1 MALLSVEYPGMNYKD
16 LEITWSLFHPVAPDL
31 GQMEKYI
38 EEAAKYKVGSFEIC
52 GLERVGLDRYLL
64 YEDYHHVRRQKD
76 EAAVENAREEM
87 NRIVRMTH
95 DSGRKV
101 TFWHREV
108 HLPEGMK
115 DALPALLDGSGEID
129 FNSDAYWNFI
139 RLKIREFFRAVPGM
153 DGIVLTLTESD
164 YSVVHNSDPGKYP
177 PVQVAARLI
186 KTFAETLDRLGKS
199 MTFRTFGSIDEDYQ
213 VLSAAADI
221 ALEEYEFE
229 IETKITPYDWS
240 LYLPP
245 NSYIKKRKMGTSA
258 AEFDVVGE
266 FFGLGEIPCLFP
278 DRLIEHVKFAMAKGC
293 GRLSA
298 RLDRLGRTVI
308 GSANEMNL
316 YAFETAAENPE
327 CSPDEI
333 WSRYAKERWGEASGE
348 LISIMKS
355 SEEMIRKSYYID
367 GHMFSQNPIP
377 SWHMI
382 MLGGIFSVFK
392 EKILLDFTE
401 GLWSILSEKTSPTHS
416 EILKEKED
424 ALSIAEKG
432 YRRVQSFKE
441 KIPVGE
447 REMLIKAWDK
457 ARYIT
462 RMHLNTARMLVVYF
476 EEMEKGVRVPE
487 KLHSLLEESARY
499 ATKAKSAFSEDLVC
513 EFAEAVVENSGHFK
527 EHYAAEYAA
536 QSEWENEEAIIDYV
550 VCGGITYEWRVK
562 RYMHASKPLIIDGRP
577 SRIVGNKVFP
587 NGFLEYRMKID
598 PMKRNEALILFHG
611 SGGALRVIIN
621 GIAHTFYPEEAERFN
636 RASILTENTNDS
648 YVTVRIEKA
657 EDAYPVLGGIG
668 IRIS

>member
-1 MALLSVEYPGMNYKD
+1 MNDKD
-16 LEITWSLFHPVAPDL
+16 LEITWSLFHPVAPDPV
-31 GQMEKYI
+31 QMEKYI

-52 GLERVGLDRYLL
+52 GLERAGLDRYLL
-64 YEDYHHVRRQKD
+64 YEDHHPVRRQKD

-95 DSGRKV
+95 DSGRKI

-108 HLPEGMK
+108 HLPEGMT
-115 DALPALLDGSGEID
+115 DALPELLDDSGEID
-129 FNSDAYWNFI
+129 FNSDTYWNFI
-139 RLKIREFFRAVPGM
+139 RCKIGEFFRAVPGM
-153 DGIVLTLTESD
+153 DGLVLTLTESD
-164 YSVVHNSDPGKYP
+164 YSVVHNSDTGKYP
-177 PVQVAARLI
+177 PVQTAARLI

-199 MTFRTFGSIDEDYQ
+199 LTFRTFGSIDEDYQ
-213 VLSAAADI
+213 VLSTAADI

-245 NSYIKKRKMGTSA
+245 NRYIKKRKRGTSA

-278 DRLIEHVKFAMAKGC
+278 ERLIEHVKFAMTKGC

-308 GSANEMNL
+308 GSVNEMNL

-327 CSPDEI
+327 CSLDEI
-333 WSRYAKERWGEASGE
+333 WSGYAKERWGEASRE
-348 LISIMKS
+348 LIPVMKS
-355 SEEMIRKSYYID
+355 SEEMIKKSYYID

-392 EKILLDFTE
+392 ENIPLDFTD
-401 GLWSILSEKTSPTHS
+401 GLWSMLSEKTTPTRR
-416 EILKEKED
+416 EILKEKKE
-424 ALSIAEKG
+424 AVSIAEEG
-432 YRRVQSFKE
+432 YRRVQSVKE
-441 KIPVGE
+441 KIPSGE
-447 REMLIKAWDK
+447 RELIINAWDK

-462 RMHLNTARMLVVYF
+462 QMHLNTARVLTEYF

-487 KLHSLLEESARY
+487 KLFGLLEESARY
-499 ATKAKSAFSEDLVC
+499 AGKAITTFTEGLVY
-513 EFAEAVVENSGHFK
+513 EFAQAVVENSKHFK
-527 EHYAAEYAA
+527 EHYTAEYAA
-536 QSEWENEEAIIDYV
+536 QLEWENKEAIIDYV

-577 SRIVGNKVFP
+577 SRIVGNSVFP
-587 NGFLEYRMKID
+587 NGFLEYRMMVD
-598 PMKRNEALILFHG
+598 PLKRNEALILFHG
-611 SGGALRVIIN
+611 SGGALRLIIN

-636 RASILTENTNDS
+636 RASILIENTDES
-648 YVTVRIEKA
+648 HITLRIEKA
-657 EDAYPVLGGIG
+657 EDSYPVLGGIG
-668 IRIS
+668 IRISEEN